1 MWETPYT
8 TSSENNV
15 ETMQKPRVL
24 VTRRLFP
31 EAIKIIEESAEV
43 EVYPSDEDPIPREV
57 LLEKAKDKEGLL
69 LMLTDRA
76 DGELFDAAPRLRVV
90 SNYAVGYN
98 NIDVAEATRRGILV
112 TNTPGVLTDATADC
126 AFMLLLAVSRRLVEV
141 DRFVREGRWV
151 KAWGPRMLLGSEVT
165 GKTLGI
171 LGLGRIGRA
180 MVPRAKGFK
189 MRVLYHSRTRN
200 KEAEEK
206 LGVEYR
212 SFEGL
217 LRESDYLSI
226 HVPLTEET
234 RGMIGVDELR
244 MMKPTAY
251 LINTARG
258 PVVDEEALIRALKE
272 GWIAGAGLDVHAREP
287 LEPDNPLIKLD
298 NVVLTPHIGSATYE
312 TRLAMALKAAEN
324 LVAALRGQRPPDLVN
339 PEATNRD

>member
-1 MWETPYT
+1 M
-8 TSSENNV
+8 
-15 ETMQKPRVL
+15 
-24 VTRRLFP
+24 
-31 EAIKIIEESAEV
+31 
-43 EVYPSDEDPIPREV
+43 
-57 LLEKAKDKEGLL
+57 
-69 LMLTDRA
+69 
-76 DGELFDAAPRLRVV
+76 
-90 SNYAVGYN
+90 
-98 NIDVAEATRRGILV
+98 
-112 TNTPGVLTDATADC
+112 
-126 AFMLLLAVSRRLVEV
+126 
-141 DRFVREGRWV
+141 
-151 KAWGPRMLLGSEVT
+151 
-165 GKTLGI
+165 
-171 LGLGRIGRA
+171 
-180 MVPRAKGFK
+180 
-189 MRVLYHSRTRN
+189 
-200 KEAEEK
+200 EAEEK